1 MVRNV
6 IVDDY
11 ERVPRPVLAYGNDYP
26 PAHEIAPHTHRRS
39 QLLHAT
45 SGVMLVEAGQGA
57 WVVPPERAVWIPA
70 GTVHE
75 VKTIGAVATRGLL
88 VEKDAWPGMPAT
100 CQVVSVS
107 PLMDAL
113 LREAVDMPPEYDE
126 ASRDGLIMALLM
138 EETRRAPVLAFSLTF
153 PRHPALAARCRAFLA
168 SPSPH
173 ETTDQWCEALGM
185 SRRTFTRLFRAETGM
200 SFGEWR
206 QQACL
211 FAALPRLAAGEPVTS
226 LALDLGYESPAAF
239 TSMFKRVLGEPPS
252 RYLKADAAVVS

>member
-11 ERVPRPVLAYGNDYP
+11 ESVPRPVLAYGNDYP
-26 PAHEIAPHTHRRS
+26 PSHEIAPHRHRRS

-45 SGVMLVEAGQGA
+45 SGVMLVEADGNA

-70 GTVHE
+70 GTLHQ

-88 VEKDAWPGMPAT
+88 VEKDAWPAMPAT
-100 CQVVSVS
+100 CEVLQVSA
-107 PLMDAL
+107 LMDAL
-113 LREAVDMPPEYDE
+113 LREAVDMAPEYDP
-126 ASRDGLIMALLM
+126 ASRDGLIMALL
-138 EETRRAPVLAFSLTF
+138 EHETRRAPVLAFSLIF
-153 PRHPALAARCRAFLA
+153 PTHPGLAARCRAFIEN
-168 SPSPH
+168 PSPH
-173 ETTDQWCEALGM
+173 ETIDGWCLSLGM
-185 SRRTFTRLFRAETGM
+185 SRRTFTRLFRAETGI

-239 TSMFKRVLGEPPS
+239 TSMFKRALGEPPS
-252 RYLKADAAVVS
+252 RYLRADPAVVP